1 MKHFSSTSIIG
12 GKGEKILTV
21 LLAAALH
28 ALAIYLLISS
38 PLSTPAIPQAAPRVT
53 LELALAAAAEST
65 PNAAETPATKTAPAP
80 VEEPPS
86 QDSPP
91 AADSPATAQPEPVAP
106 PKPPEKRPEPRR
118 TAKARPQP
126 ASQRTPSPPADAP
139 SAGASAAET
148 SSKPATAAAP
158 TGTLTPASASAAH
171 LNNPAP
177 RYPAMALKRK
187 WQGTVTLRVRVLANG
202 KPGEIQIVNS
212 SRYDMLDRAAID
224 AVRQW
229 TFVPAQRDGAPQDS
243 WASFPLSFKLQ

>member
-12 GKGEKILTV
+12 GKGEKILIV

-28 ALAIYLLISS
+28 ALAIYLLISA
-38 PLSTPAIPQAAPRVT
+38 PLSTPAIPQATPTVT
-53 LELALAAAAEST
+53 LELALTAAAEPTPAAAA
-65 PNAAETPATKTAPAP
+65 KTAPPA
-80 VEEPPS
+80 VEEPPREDAS
-86 QDSPP
+86 QP
-91 AADSPATAQPEPVAP
+91 AADSLATAPPEPVAP
-106 PKPPEKRPEPRR
+106 PKPLEKRPEPKR
-118 TAKARPQP
+118 TAKARPKP
-126 ASQRTPSPPADAP
+126 APQRTPSPPADAP
-139 SAGASAAET
+139 SAGASAAQT
-148 SSKPATAAAP
+148 SSNPATAAAP
-158 TGTLTPASASAAH
+158 TGVLTPASASAAH

-177 RYPAMALKRK
+177 RYPALALKRK

-212 SRYDMLDRAAID
+212 SRYDMLDQAAIA